1 MQMCFGSL
9 EQPLTLH
16 SDEIFKVMI
25 KFNQV
30 QPITGYVGAEN
41 REKDETVVGHAQQ
54 VNDTLNDL
62 NNVFKS
68 FVANRFYLK
77 LKRYCQA
84 AIKLSLKLFDS
95 IDNISYSYNEIID
108 SIKLDKDYD
117 FCVVSFLYDLSY
129 DVDGLLHVIFILKI
143 IELYQISMTQFR
155 NELEHIF
162 KTYSF
167 PDDRN
172 NNDIDQETFEKN
184 LTEKSTSDLIA
195 YLSELR
201 AEIQKDSELFCLP
214 TTVPLMDMNLYYN
227 EFNNP
232 RADFIDTIFNS
243 NKSFIYV
250 STIVLIYVS
259 MY

>member
-1 MQMCFGSL
+1 
-9 EQPLTLH
+9 
-16 SDEIFKVMI
+16 
-25 KFNQV
+25 
-30 QPITGYVGAEN
+30 
-41 REKDETVVGHAQQ
+41 
-54 VNDTLNDL
+54 
-62 NNVFKS
+62 
-68 FVANRFYLK
+68 
-77 LKRYCQA
+77 
-84 AIKLSLKLFDS
+84 
-95 IDNISYSYNEIID
+95 
-108 SIKLDKDYD
+108 
-117 FCVVSFLYDLSY
+117 
-129 DVDGLLHVIFILKI
+129 
-143 IELYQISMTQFR
+143 MTQFR

-172 NNDIDQETFEKN
+172 NSDIDQETFEKN

-227 EFNNP
+227 EFNNL

-243 NKSFIYV
+243 NKFFIYV